1 MPPKP
6 PAIVNLKLRIR
17 ESLRRKIEVAAKKND
32 TSLNAEFVKRVE
44 ASFQHEEAVELS
56 AIVAEANETFG
67 KIDWDAYR
75 EFNKRHDLFRAAIAL
90 LAQVSQL
97 PEEIRNAAALTEAAL
112 TCAKAI
118 NETAKAIEKVVS
130 PKPLLA

>member
-44 ASFQHEEAVELS
+44 ASFQTKQPSNSVPSLQMRMRPLARS
-56 AIVAEANETFG
+56 TRMPAESSTRSTICFV
-67 KIDWDAYR
+67 R
-75 EFNKRHDLFRAAIAL
+75 QSH
-90 LAQVSQL
+90 S
-97 PEEIRNAAALTEAAL
+97 
-112 TCAKAI
+112 
-118 NETAKAIEKVVS
+118 
-130 PKPLLA
+130 